1 MSATRF
7 FFVLSFWSIAM
18 LGNPGYAQTNSAALK
33 AGEYLTDGGSARLVL
48 KAGSGGAM
56 SFSIDAVGGNMHT
69 CSLEGEVRGGRAVLD
84 GTDAKSPCI
93 VTFKPGAQGIEVATT
108 GPGSCSDYC
117 GMRASFEGIYAL
129 AAPGCSRSAVTA
141 TRRTFQ
147 QLYDKRQFAEARAKL
162 QPLLKDCVR
171 TLGEV
176 EDGRIRNDLAVTLHK
191 LGELAAC
198 REVLAP
204 LAEEAKLTDAQV
216 RDNYPPSDAD
226 VRMPVV
232 RATRTNLR
240 LCGDK

>member
-1 MSATRF
+1 
-7 FFVLSFWSIAM
+7 
-18 LGNPGYAQTNSAALK
+18 
-33 AGEYLTDGGSARLVL
+33 
-48 KAGSGGAM
+48 
-56 SFSIDAVGGNMHT
+56 
-69 CSLEGEVRGGRAVLD
+69 
-84 GTDAKSPCI
+84 
-93 VTFKPGAQGIEVATT
+93 
-108 GPGSCSDYC
+108 
-117 GMRASFEGIYAL
+117 MRASFEGIYAL

-176 EDGRIRNDLAVTLHK
+176 EDGRIRNDLAVTMHK

-226 VRMPVV
+226 VRLPVV